1 MNHLRHQKYKKKQ
14 LKNNTLEI
22 EKEIRT
28 KELRK

>member
-14 LKNNTLEI
+14 LKNNALEI
-22 EKEIRT
+22 EKELRT

>member
-14 LKNNTLEI
+14 LKYNTLEI
-22 EKEIRT
+22 EREIRT